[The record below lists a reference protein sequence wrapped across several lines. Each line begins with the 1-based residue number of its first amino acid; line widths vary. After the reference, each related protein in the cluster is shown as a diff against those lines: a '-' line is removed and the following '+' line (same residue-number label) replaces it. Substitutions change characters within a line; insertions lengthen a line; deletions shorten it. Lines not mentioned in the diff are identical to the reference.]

1 MHPLSPLADTLLDRL
16 AAEEDLLRAALANQ
30 NEVHAAL
37 RRGDPA
43 EAQALAAEQP
53 ALAAD
58 MRRAAEARA
67 AAREHLARELH
78 LNPDRAALA
87 DLAAQLPAEPAGRLL
102 AVRDLL
108 RALTAEIQAVQ
119 ARNANL
125 IAHLRSFLRGAL
137 TAAGAP
143 EPASRYGPS
152 GSRLSALPRT
162 TT

>member
-16 AAEEDLLRAALANQ
+16 AAEEELLRAALANQ
-30 NEVHAAL
+30 SELHAAL

-58 MRRAAEARA
+58 MRSAAEARA
-67 AAREHLARELH
+67 AASAALARELE
-78 LNPDRAALA
+78 LPIERAALA
-87 DLAAQLPAEPAGRLL
+87 DLAARLAAAPASRLL
-102 AVRDLL
+102 ATRAVLRDL
-108 RALTAEIQAVQ
+108 AAEIAVVQ
-119 ARNANL
+119 TRNANL

-143 EPASRYGPS
+143 QPSSRYGPT
-152 GSRLSALPRT
+152 GSRIAPVPG
-162 TT
+162 

>member
-30 NEVHAAL
+30 QEVHAAL

-43 EAQALAAEQP
+43 DAQALASEQP
-53 ALAAD
+53 GLAAD
-58 MRRAAEARA
+58 MRRAAAARA
-67 AAREHLARELH
+67 AACAALARELK
-78 LNPDRAALA
+78 LDAESATLA
-87 DLAAQLPAEPAGRLL
+87 DVAARVPSEPAGRLL
-102 AVRDLL
+102 AVRAVLHE
-108 RALTAEIQAVQ
+108 LTAEIGTFQ

-143 EPASRYGPS
+143 EPSSRYGPT
-152 GSRLSALPRT
+152 GSRLAPANG
-162 TT
+162 

>member
-30 NEVHAAL
+30 QDVYAAL

-53 ALAAD
+53 ARAAD

-67 AAREHLARELH
+67 AASSALARELGA
-78 LNPDRAALA
+78 PAAAALA
-87 DLAAQLPAEPAGRLL
+87 DLAARLPAEPAGRCL
-102 AVRDLL
+102 AVRDVL
-108 RALTAEIQAVQ
+108 RALTAEIAAVQ

-143 EPASRYGPS
+143 EPSSRYGPT
-152 GSRLSALPRT
+152 GSRLAPASA
-162 TT
+162 

>member
-16 AAEEDLLRAALANQ
+16 AAEEALLRAALANQ
-30 NEVHAAL
+30 QEVHTAL

-67 AAREHLARELH
+67 AAS
-78 LNPDRAALA
+78 AALA
-87 DLAAQLPAEPAGRLL
+87 RGVGLPEPASLTALARHAPAEPAARLL
-102 AVRDLL
+102 AVRDVL
-108 RALTAEIQAVQ
+108 RVLTAEIGDIQ

-143 EPASRYGPS
+143 EPSSRYGPT
-152 GSRLSALPRT
+152 GSRVARVNG
-162 TT
+162 

>member
-1 MHPLSPLADTLLDRL
+1 MHPPSPLADTLLDRL

-30 NEVHAAL
+30 TEVHAAL
-37 RRGDPA
+37 RRGDPG

-67 AAREHLARELH
+67 AASAALARALGA
-78 LNPDRAALA
+78 PAGAALA
-87 DLAAQLPAEPAGRLL
+87 DLAARLPAEPAGRFL
-102 AVRDLL
+102 AVRDVL
-108 RALTAEIQAVQ
+108 RTLTAEIAAVQ

-143 EPASRYGPS
+143 EPSSRYGPT
-152 GSRLSALPRT
+152 GSRLAPVT
-162 TT
+162 G

>member
-1 MHPLSPLADTLLDRL
+1 MHPLAPLADTLLDRL
-16 AAEEDLLRAALANQ
+16 AAEEDLLRAALQNQ
-30 NEVHAAL
+30 TEMHAAL

-43 EAQALAAEQP
+43 EAHALAAEQP

-58 MRRAAEARA
+58 MNRAAEARA
-67 AAREHLARELH
+67 AACARLARELQ
-78 LNPDRAALA
+78 LPERAALA
-87 DLAAQLPAEPAGRLL
+87 DLAAPLPAEPAGRLL
-102 AVRDLL
+102 AVRDVL
-108 RALTAEIQAVQ
+108 RVLTAEITAVE

-143 EPASRYGPS
+143 EPPSRYGPS